1 MPRTGPDMPENFP
14 LVAPLQTRSPDLPLT
29 KDARLYNGYAEFNSL
44 SKEYDIYK
52 RMGLGATPFVSETAG
67 VGQGTY
73 TYTGN
78 STTPQTLTIINGTLY
93 VTQVIGFPVPHF
105 VTAAVGTVDSD
116 APYQFETIS
125 SSPQVVVLGNGIA
138 AYIYQPSGG
147 TLTQI
152 TDPNFPL
159 LFAPGWAFDDGT
171 LYVMSNTGGIYGSS
185 IDDPSTW
192 SALNLIQANSN
203 ADAGIA
209 LAKQLTYVI
218 AMKQWTT
225 QIFYDNGNAAPGSPL
240 SPVPDS
246 QMPLGCASAQ
256 SVQSIDNTLL
266 WVTSNQTVSPQIVQM
281 DNLIPQIVSTPGVER
296 ILNNFTFVNTTSNPF
311 VNTGVES
318 WSIKFG
324 GHRFYG
330 LTMKALNLTLVYDL
344 DQKLWYIWTD
354 PAGNYWPVVC
364 MTYFPPFK
372 LSQTFAKGIHYA
384 QHATN
389 GGLYPLDAPQIYP
402 TDLGQIFPV
411 DIYTP
416 NFDGSIDRTK
426 QLNMIRIQADRQM
439 GSTLQARYSDD
450 DYVSWSN
457 FRTFNLGVKRP
468 ILPNW
473 GSFYRRAMH
482 FRHACPTPLRLRAV
496 SLQIDVGSL

>member
-1 MPRTGPDMPENFP
+1 MPRTGTDLPETFP
-14 LVAPLQTRSPDLPLT
+14 LVAPLETRSPALPLRT
-29 KDARLYNGYAEFNSL
+29 DARLYNGYAEYNVR
-44 SKEYDIYK
+44 SKEFEIFK
-52 RMGLGATPFVSETAG
+52 RMGLGVTPFVSAAASL
-67 VGQGTY
+67 GQGAY
-73 TYTGN
+73 TYTGT
-78 STTPQTLTIINGTLY
+78 STTPQILTVFGGNLY
-93 VTQVIGFPVPHF
+93 ATVVVGFPVPHF
-105 VTAAVGTVDSD
+105 VTALIGTVDSQ
-116 APYQFETIS
+116 APYQFETIN
-125 SSPQVVVLGNGIA
+125 SSPQTVVMGNGIA
-138 AYIYQPSGG
+138 AYVYQTDSQL
-147 TLTQI
+147 LTRI
-152 TDPNFPL
+152 TDPNFPTA
-159 LFAPGWAFDDGT
+159 FAPGWAYDDGT
-171 LYVMSNTGGIYGSS
+171 LYVMSNTGGIFGSN
-185 IDDPSTW
+185 INTPLVW

-203 ADAGIA
+203 ADSGIA

-225 QIFYDNGNAAPGSPL
+225 QIFYDNGNAAPASPL

-246 QMPLGCASAQ
+246 QIPLGCASAQ

-281 DNLIPQIVSTPGVER
+281 DNLVPQIVSTPGVER
-296 ILNNFTFVNTTSNPF
+296 ILNNFTFQLGTTNSL

-354 PAGNYWPVVC
+354 PNGDYWPVVG
-364 MTYFPPFK
+364 MTYFPPFE
-372 LSQTFAKGIHYA
+372 LSQTFNKGIHYA

-389 GGLYPLDAPQIYP
+389 GGLYPLDAPEVYP
-402 TDLGQIFPV
+402 TDLDQIFPV

-416 NFDGSIDRTK
+416 NFDGGIDRKK
-426 QLNMIRIQADRQM
+426 QLNMMRIQADRQK
-439 GSTLQARYSDD
+439 GSRLLARYSDD
-450 DYVSWSN
+450 DYTNWSN
-457 FRTFNLGVKRP
+457 FRTFNLASKRP

-482 FRHACPTPLRLRAV
+482 YRHACATPLRIRAV
-496 SLQIDVGSL
+496 SLQIDVGTL